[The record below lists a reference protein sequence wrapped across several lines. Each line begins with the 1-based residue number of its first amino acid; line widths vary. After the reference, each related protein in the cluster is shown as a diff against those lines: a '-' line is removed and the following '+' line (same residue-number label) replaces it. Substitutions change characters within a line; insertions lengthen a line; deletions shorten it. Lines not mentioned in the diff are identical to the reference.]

1 VTQPGSPRLFP
12 ESGRELR
19 SADRGVLP
27 LEHIQELIADGVL
40 HAEQPFEESQ
50 LQPASIDLRLGTTAI
65 QVRASFL
72 PGPEGTVEDAAA
84 PLLIQRLDLS
94 EGAIFQ
100 PGSVYI
106 VPLMESLTLRS
117 PELLAKA
124 NPKSTTGRLDV
135 FARLI
140 TDHAERFDVVAR
152 GYRGP
157 LYAEIAPKTFTVRV
171 RAGTKLNQLRFL
183 QSHAGEQHASRKAS
197 RDQQLVWDEAGQ
209 PVAAMVD
216 EGLWFS
222 VDLKGPDEVVGWRA
236 RRNTPVLDLE
246 KIGYYDPYD
255 FWEPVRRTDQL
266 ILQPDEFY
274 ILGSRERVRVPPAY
288 AAEMVPY
295 DQAMGEFRVHYAGFF
310 DPGFG
315 YGGGEIRGTRAVLE
329 VRSYE
334 VPYALK
340 HGQRIGRLM
349 YQPMLAEPGRLYGA
363 TGSSYQDQGLGLSKH
378 FRRG

>member
-1 VTQPGSPRLFP
+1 M
-12 ESGRELR
+12 
-19 SADRGVLP
+19 LP
-27 LEHIQELIADGVL
+27 LEHLQELINDGVI
-40 HAEQPFEESQ
+40 HAERPFEDGQ
-50 LQPASIDLRLGTTAI
+50 LQPASIDLRLGTSAM

-72 PGPEGTVEDAAA
+72 PGPEGTVEDAARD
-84 PLLIQRLDLS
+84 LLIQRIDLT

-106 VPLMESLTLRS
+106 VELMESLTLRS

-140 TDHAERFDVVAR
+140 TDHAERFDVIAR

-157 LYAEIAPKTFTVRV
+157 LYAEVAPKTFTVRV
-171 RAGTKLNQLRFL
+171 KAGTKLNQLRFL

-197 RDQQLVWDEAGQ
+197 RDEQLVWDEDGQ
-209 PVAAMVD
+209 PVPAMVD

-222 VDLKGPDEVVGWRA
+222 VDLHGPGDTVGWRA

-246 KIGYYDPYD
+246 KIGHYDPYD
-255 FWEPVRRTDQL
+255 FWEPVKRTEQL

-274 ILGSRERVRVPPAY
+274 ILGSRERVRVPPGY

-315 YGGGEIRGTRAVLE
+315 YGDGDIRGTRAVLE

-349 YQPMLAEPGRLYGA
+349 YQTMLAEPGRLYGS

-378 FRRG
+378 FRR

>member
-1 VTQPGSPRLFP
+1 MAHSSTPRLFP
-12 ESGRELR
+12 ELGRELR
-19 SADRGVLP
+19 ATDRGVLP
-27 LEHIQELIADGVL
+27 LEHIQELISQGVIT
-40 HAEQPFEESQ
+40 AETPFEEAQ
-50 LQPASIDLRLGTTAI
+50 LQPASIDLRLGATAM

-72 PGPEGTVEDAAA
+72 PGPEGTVEEALGD
-84 PLLIQRLDLS
+84 LLIQRMDLS

-117 PELLAKA
+117 SELLAKA

-140 TDHAERFDVVAR
+140 TDHAERFDVVER

-157 LYAEIAPKTFTVRV
+157 LFAEIAPKTFSVRV

-183 QSHAGEQHASRKAS
+183 QSHAGDHHASRKAS
-197 RDQQLVWDEAGQ
+197 RNEQLVWDENGQ
-209 PVAAMVD
+209 PIAAMVD

-236 RRNTPVLDLE
+236 RRNTPVLDLD
-246 KIGYYDPYD
+246 KVDYYDPYE
-255 FWEPVRRTDQL
+255 FWEPVRRTSQL

-274 ILGSRERVRVPPAY
+274 ILGSRERVRVPPVY

-315 YGGGEIRGTRAVLE
+315 YGDGEIRGTRAVLE